1 MAGIQGTT
9 ADAFN
14 KEVALQ
20 QSSGGKGGGTAVDAM
35 GRPTLTAM
43 NTPII
48 YGKSYLNN
56 YTKDYVAPLAKD
68 TVTDGGGNGG
78 DGNSSTSGGVTGV
91 TDGNTANSITGLAA
105 PANLSIPDVSMTG
118 IGNTG
123 ATAEGLAANAAA
135 LSVDDASISEGVSAP
150 SEGGSSDGTA
160 GGSVGVGDAPG
171 WANGTTSVPGYY
183 NGTMGVDDDPWVWT
197 RAQPVAAPLSAE
209 IKPSNEQ
216 ALGRMPDR
224 TEQQLSS
231 MLVGKGVDAATQGI
245 NTAYKAY
252 TAAPLAAAEG
262 AAAATTGATA
272 GATSAAMA
280 GGEAALGAMGP
291 VGAIIGGALLV
302 KKAKDILRKNYGTT
316 IR

>member
-1 MAGIQGTT
+1 MAGIQGEAVSALANQVSQPSNTS
-9 ADAFN
+9 A
-14 KEVALQ
+14 VA
-20 QSSGGKGGGTAVDAM
+20 GGKSGARPMYTAM
-35 GRPTLTAM
+35 G
-43 NTPII
+43 TPVV

-56 YTKDYVAPLAKD
+56 YTKDYVAPLAKT
-68 TVTDGGGNGG
+68 TVTDSGG
-78 DGNSSTSGGVTGV
+78 DGGSTSA
-91 TDGNTANSITGLAA
+91 DGMSVSAN
-105 PANLSIPDVSMTG
+105 
-118 IGNTG
+118 
-123 ATAEGLAANAAA
+123 A

-160 GGSVGVGDAPG
+160 GGAVGDSG
-171 WANGTTSVPGYY
+171 DGSGSYANGTTSVPGYY
-183 NGTMGVDDDPWVWT
+183 NGTMGVDDDPWAWT
-197 RAQPVAAPLSAE
+197 RAQPVVAPLSAE

-262 AAAATTGATA
+262 ATAATTGATA
-272 GATSAAMA
+272 GATGAAMA

-291 VGAIIGGALLV
+291 VGAIIGGALLA
-302 KKAKDILRKNYGTT
+302 KKLKIF
-316 IR
+316 